1 MHKSVRVKNPD
12 AITLRDCFGATVLST
27 VNGLCTVFMS
37 SMFMQYMTDYAGL
50 GAMGAT
56 LATSLLLFARIF
68 DAVDDPIQGFLMDR
82 GKRTK
87 IGKYKPFFLLSILLT
102 GIGCVCLYSFPSE
115 LASKPVLVVVW
126 VIVFYFLF
134 DVGTSFYKDNLL
146 FRTMTNDPNERSKLV
161 IGPRVWTMIL
171 GVVTS
176 AFTAVLVAVNEH
188 VGNYHDS
195 FAILITAIV
204 GAAMVLSLIGWF
216 LVKEKHSVQEEEA
229 EPVKF
234 KDFFLLFKEN
244 KPMVVY
250 YLKGIFSGFIWSLI
264 FATPAY
270 YIKWGFCTDLTTGV
284 TNMEQYGVLN
294 GISSMMMLIPLLV
307 GAVIGR
313 PLLKLFKNNPIK
325 MTCFLLV
332 VQSVGGVV
340 LFITQMAG
348 LLANVPALFFVTLF
362 IMAVGVGTDFVPQ
375 SMVEMEIMDY
385 NIYKT
390 GKDRSALT
398 MVAGGFIVKAQA
410 ALSAAIIG
418 AVLMSI
424 GYNVDPVTSEYMG
437 ELSQIP
443 TMLNWFIVIMGLVP
457 AILGVLS
464 ALTRS
469 RTMSAEK
476 SGNAWITAMPGKD
489 HSSAIWRRYSNG
501 VRPYSRR
508 NTL

>member
-1 MHKSVRVKNPD
+1 
-12 AITLRDCFGATVLST
+12 
-27 VNGLCTVFMS
+27 
-37 SMFMQYMTDYAGL
+37 
-50 GAMGAT
+50 
-56 LATSLLLFARIF
+56 
-68 DAVDDPIQGFLMDR
+68 
-82 GKRTK
+82 
-87 IGKYKPFFLLSILLT
+87 
-102 GIGCVCLYSFPSE
+102 
-115 LASKPVLVVVW
+115 
-126 VIVFYFLF
+126 
-134 DVGTSFYKDNLL
+134 
-146 FRTMTNDPNERSKLV
+146 MTNDPNERSKLV

-195 FAILITAIV
+195 FAILITGIV

-234 KDFFLLFKEN
+234 K
-244 KPMVVY
+244 VY

-270 YIKWGFCTDLTTGV
+270 YIKWGFCTDLTTGI

-348 LLANVPALFFVTLF
+348 LLTNVPALFFITLF

-398 MVAGGFIVKAQA
+398 MVVGGFIVKAQA

-457 AILGVLS
+457 AILGALS
-464 ALTRS
+464 ALIL
-469 RTMSAEK
+469 RTYP
-476 SGNAWITAMPGKD
+476 IKD
-489 HSSAIWRRYSNG
+489 DERRKI
-501 VRPYSRR
+501 RECLDRR
-508 NTL
+508 NAG

>member
-1 MHKSVRVKNPD
+1 M
-12 AITLRDCFGATVLST
+12 
-27 VNGLCTVFMS
+27 
-37 SMFMQYMTDYAGL
+37 
-50 GAMGAT
+50 
-56 LATSLLLFARIF
+56 
-68 DAVDDPIQGFLMDR
+68 
-82 GKRTK
+82 
-87 IGKYKPFFLLSILLT
+87 
-102 GIGCVCLYSFPSE
+102 
-115 LASKPVLVVVW
+115 
-126 VIVFYFLF
+126 
-134 DVGTSFYKDNLL
+134 
-146 FRTMTNDPNERSKLV
+146 
-161 IGPRVWTMIL
+161 
-171 GVVTS
+171 
-176 AFTAVLVAVNEH
+176 
-188 VGNYHDS
+188 
-195 FAILITAIV
+195 
-204 GAAMVLSLIGWF
+204 
-216 LVKEKHSVQEEEA
+216 QEEEA

-348 LLANVPALFFVTLF
+348 LLTNVPALFFVTLF

-398 MVAGGFIVKAQA
+398 MVVGGFIVKAQA

-457 AILGVLS
+457 AILGALS
-464 ALTRS
+464 ALIL
-469 RTMSAEK
+469 RTYP
-476 SGNAWITAMPGKD
+476 IKD
-489 HSSAIWRRYSNG
+489 DERRKI
-501 VRPYSRR
+501 RECLDRR
-508 NTL
+508 NAG

>member
-1 MHKSVRVKNPD
+1 MHKPICVKNPD
-12 AITLRDCFGATVLST
+12 AITLRDCLGATALST

-56 LATSLLLFARIF
+56 MATSLLLFARIF

-102 GIGCVCLYSFPSE
+102 GIGCICLYSFPSE
-115 LASKPVLVVVW
+115 FVSKPVLVVAW
-126 VIVFYFLF
+126 VVFFYFLY

-146 FRTMTNDPNERSKLV
+146 FRTMTNDLNERTKLV

-176 AFTAVLVAVNEH
+176 TFTAVLVAVNER
-188 VGNYHDS
+188 VSNYHDS
-195 FAILITAIV
+195 FAILITVII
-204 GAAMVLSLIGWF
+204 GAAMVISLIGWF
-216 LVKEKHSVQEEEA
+216 LVKEKHSVQEKEA
-229 EPVKF
+229 GAVKF

-250 YLKGIFSGFIWSLI
+250 YSKCVFSGFIWSLI

-270 YIKWGFCTDLTTGV
+270 YIKWGFCTDLATGV
-284 TNMEQYGVLN
+284 TDMEQYGVLN
-294 GISSMMMLIPLLV
+294 GISSMMMLVPLLF
-307 GAVIGR
+307 GAVVGR
-313 PLLKLFKNNPIK
+313 PLLKFFKNNPIK
-325 MTCFLLV
+325 MTCFLLI
-332 VQSVGGVV
+332 VQSVGGMV
-340 LFITQMAG
+340 LFITQMVG
-348 LLANVPALFFVTLF
+348 LLTSVPALFFITLF
-362 IMAVGVGTDFVPQ
+362 IMATGVGSDFVPQ

-385 NIYKT
+385 NVYKT
-390 GKDRSALT
+390 GKDRSALIT
-398 MVAGGFIVKAQA
+398 VVGSFIVKAQS

-418 AVLMSI
+418 AVLMAI

-443 TMLNWFIVIMGLVP
+443 TMLNWFIAIMGLVP
-457 AILGVLS
+457 AILGALS
-464 ALTRS
+464 AWILRAYPIKDDERRKIREYLDRS
-469 RTMSAEK
+469 
-476 SGNAWITAMPGKD
+476 NAG
-489 HSSAIWRRYSNG
+489 
-501 VRPYSRR
+501 
-508 NTL
+508 